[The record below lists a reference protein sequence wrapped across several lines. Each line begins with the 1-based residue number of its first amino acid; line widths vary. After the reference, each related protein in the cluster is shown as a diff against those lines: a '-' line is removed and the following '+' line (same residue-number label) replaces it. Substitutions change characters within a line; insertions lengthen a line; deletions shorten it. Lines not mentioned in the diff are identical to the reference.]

1 MNEETEKNRKKEIK
15 IFVIRIVLFVLFGCV
30 LPFIFIAW
38 RYDIFRVEKEVSA
51 KVSLTGWGFIAI
63 VIAFFFF
70 RYIYKT
76 LKSIM
81 PYSYAYQ
88 IINGVLK
95 VILPLVLVYIVASG
109 IAKSIELFKQALAIT
124 MICEIVAIFVNPFPK
139 YLHDKGVEKTEDIMD
154 LFVKKWKEKDE

>member
-1 MNEETEKNRKKEIK
+1 MNEETENKKKETK
-15 IFVIRIVLFVLFGCV
+15 IFVIRIVLFTLFGCV

-81 PYSYAYQ
+81 PYSYACQ
-88 IINGVLK
+88 IINGFLK
-95 VILPLVLVYIVASG
+95 VILPLILVYIVASG
-109 IAKSIELFKQALAIT
+109 IAKSINLFKQALSVTI
-124 MICEIVAIFVNPFPK
+124 ICEIVAIFVNPFPK
-139 YLHDKGVEKTEDIMD
+139 FLHDKGVEKNEDIMD
-154 LFVKKWKEKDE
+154 LFINKWKEKDK

>member
-1 MNEETEKNRKKEIK
+1 MNEETENKKKETK
-15 IFVIRIVLFVLFGCV
+15 IFVIRIVLFTLFGCV

-88 IINGVLK
+88 IINGFLK
-95 VILPLVLVYIVASG
+95 VILPLILVYIVASG
-109 IAKSIELFKQALAIT
+109 IAKSINLFKQALSVTI
-124 MICEIVAIFVNPFPK
+124 ICEIVAIFVNPFPK
-139 YLHDKGVEKTEDIMD
+139 FLHDKGVEKNEDIMD
-154 LFVKKWKEKDE
+154 LFINKWKEKDK